1 MTFGLIII
9 ALQPPHL
16 YVKTNPE
23 SNILGNL
30 SWKMKKRLTLTGIV
44 KTIFQLKDLSFIKN
58 NV

>member
-1 MTFGLIII
+1 MTFGLTII

-16 YVKTNPE
+16 YIKTNPE
-23 SNILGNL
+23 SYIVDNL
-30 SWKMKKRLTLTGIV
+30 SWKMKKHLTLTGIV